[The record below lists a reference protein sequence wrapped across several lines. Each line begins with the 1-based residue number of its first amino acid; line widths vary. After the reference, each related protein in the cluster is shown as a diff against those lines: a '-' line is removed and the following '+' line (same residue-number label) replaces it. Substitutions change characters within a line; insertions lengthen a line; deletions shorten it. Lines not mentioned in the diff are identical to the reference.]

1 MAEARVRVWNDH
13 TEEHVEDFRGDLIK
27 IPAKGFVEMC
37 KSDADF
43 FKGQHTP
50 IIRDGMGRDLKP
62 KMIRLEILPHPATQ
76 TLDSK
81 YFVCQM
87 DRQMF
92 ETQSALDAHI
102 AAHHQEA
109 MVDDE
114 ARNKLRGKKN

>member
-1 MAEARVRVWNDH
+1 MSEARVKVWNDH
-13 TEEHVEDFRGDLIK
+13 TEEHVEEYRGETIR
-27 IPAKGFVEMC
+27 IPAKGFIEMG
-37 KSDADF
+37 KSDFDF
-43 FKGQHTP
+43 FKGQYTP

-62 KMIRLEILPHPATQ
+62 KMIRGELIPHPATQ
-76 TLDSK
+76 ELESK

-102 AAHHQEA
+102 AANHTEV

-114 ARNKLRGKKN
+114 AKQKLRIGKK